1 MQAEYTTLA
10 DYGTDE
16 FVEKR
21 SRFIGYA
28 KPVTTEE
35 EAIAFINEIRA
46 QHREASHNVYAYAL
60 REGQVRRY
68 SDDGEPQG
76 TAGIPVLDVLQ
87 KSGIVDAVVVVTR
100 YFGGTLLGAGGLVRA
115 YTEGAAI
122 AVRAARPRVM
132 SPCTVLQMDIDYGQ
146 YGKITYILPKYH
158 TVTLESDFGAAVAC
172 RSSSRTSISR
182 RSGRS
187 SPSSPVPRWCPMSWN
202 IASTRSRNDRVSI
215 RKSEQIPHAFG
226 VLP

>member
-1 MQAEYTTLA
+1 M
-10 DYGTDE
+10 
-16 FVEKR
+16 
-21 SRFIGYA
+21 
-28 KPVTTEE
+28 
-35 EAIAFINEIRA
+35 
-46 QHREASHNVYAYAL
+46 
-60 REGQVRRY
+60 RRY

-87 KSGIVDAVVVVTR
+87 KSGLVDAVVVVTR

-158 TVTLESDFGAAVAC
+158 TVTLESDFGAAV
-172 RSSSRTSISR
+172 RMQILIKDKYLEPFQKELTELTSATV
-182 RSGRS
+182 
-187 SPSSPVPRWCPMSWN
+187 VPY
-202 IASTRSRNDRVSI
+202 AL
-215 RKSEQIPHAFG
+215 EQRFDEIPE
-226 VLP
+226 

>member
-1 MQAEYTTLA
+1 M
-10 DYGTDE
+10 
-16 FVEKR
+16 
-21 SRFIGYA
+21 
-28 KPVTTEE
+28 TTEE
-35 EAIAFINEIRA
+35 EAIAFIGEIRA

-158 TVTLESDFGAAVAC
+158 TVTLESDFGAAVRMQILIKDKYIEAF
-172 RSSSRTSISR
+172 RKELTELTSATV
-182 RSGRS
+182 
-187 SPSSPVPRWCPMSWN
+187 VPYELEHRF
-202 IASTRSRNDRVSI
+202 D
-215 RKSEQIPHAFG
+215 EIPE
-226 VLP
+226 

>member
-1 MQAEYTTLA
+1 MQEYTTLA
-10 DYGTDE
+10 GFGTDE

-28 KPVTTEE
+28 APVTTEE
-35 EAIAFINEIRA
+35 EAVAFVNRIRA
-46 QHREASHNVYAYAL
+46 EHREATHNVYAYAL

-76 TAGIPVLDVLQ
+76 TAGIPVLEVLQ
-87 KSGIVDAVVVVTR
+87 KGGIVDAVVVVTR

-132 SPCTVLQMDIDYGQ
+132 TPCTVLQLDIDYAQ
-146 YGKITYILPKYH
+146 YGRISHLLPRFR
-158 TVTLESDFGAAVAC
+158 TRTLESEFGAAVRLTILLPDVEVPAFTKELTEL
-172 RSSSRTSISR
+172 TSATVVPYELDR
-182 RSGRS
+182 RY
-187 SPSSPVPRWCPMSWN
+187 
-202 IASTRSRNDRVSI
+202 D
-215 RKSEQIPHAFG
+215 EIPG
-226 VLP
+226 